1 MPIPQPSRRRLRSA
15 AAHATSACCRHDVN
29 VTAVSHAMPTVDIKR
44 CCSMLAP
51 CSHRAGAVCT
61 ASCAARAMR
70 GPLLSLQ
77 PRSRSRSHDLLLCCP
92 CSRCI
97 ELIDADSR
105 RLPRRL
111 PGNEGRVFSTSSRRV
126 LEVMPSCDFGG
137 LEGMWKVVTCGSRHV
152 QPACSDSCYV
162 CVRLPYRV
170 AASGRPPV
178 RAIASDVSVS

>member
-1 MPIPQPSRRRLRSA
+1 MWASLFLLGLAVRLRILSTHRGKVFDA
-15 AAHATSACCRHDVN
+15 GSESTRLDLSKGSCRSPHPGEGRD
-29 VTAVSHAMPTVDIKR
+29 A
-44 CCSMLAP
+44 
-51 CSHRAGAVCT
+51 
-61 ASCAARAMR
+61 R
-70 GPLLSLQ
+70 GPPGRHFALWEGSFLLSLQ

-111 PGNEGRVFSTSSRRV
+111 PGNEGRVLSTSSRRV

-162 CVRLPYRV
+162 CVCLPYRV